1 MKIVNE
7 EIIKKTNGKCDII
20 DLTDDA
26 TDFIKRSKIKNG
38 LCTIFSV
45 GSTGGIT
52 TVEYEPGLLK
62 DIPKFFEKIIP
73 SAVRYHHDDTWGDGN
88 GHAHIRSSLLKT
100 SLLQTSRICHRL
112 EFYHG
117 RAGQPKRR
125 ASATTL
131 RGDRVRWSAYGNAR
145 GAVLR

>member
-73 SAVRYHHDDTWGDGN
+73 SAVRYHHDDTWGDNN
-88 GHAHIRSSLLKT
+88 GYAHIRSSLLKT
-100 SLLQTSRICHRL
+100 SLSVPIMEGELTLGTWQQIVFIDFDNRTRTRRIILQAMGEI
-112 EFYHG
+112 
-117 RAGQPKRR
+117 
-125 ASATTL
+125 
-131 RGDRVRWSAYGNAR
+131 
-145 GAVLR
+145 